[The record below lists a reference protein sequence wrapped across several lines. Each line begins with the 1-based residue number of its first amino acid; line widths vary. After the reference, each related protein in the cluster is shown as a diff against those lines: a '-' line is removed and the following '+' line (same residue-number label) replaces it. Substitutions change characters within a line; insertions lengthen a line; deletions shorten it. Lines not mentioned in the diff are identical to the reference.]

1 MNRILRRELFT
12 VRKRTR
18 EEQRGQTPLF
28 FHEGKHEW
36 EIKGVRP
43 LKFSRTRAVLFTH
56 RPLRQM
62 DRADRTRACYLHA
75 CLRYVERDPMT
86 NSTLRARLGISEPNK
101 AMVSRIISDAIKD
114 GFVKPEDP
122 QQGKK
127 YAKYVPFWA

>member
-1 MNRILRRELFT
+1 
-12 VRKRTR
+12 
-18 EEQRGQTPLF
+18 
-28 FHEGKHEW
+28 
-36 EIKGVRP
+36 
-43 LKFSRTRAVLFTH
+43 
-56 RPLRQM
+56 M

-75 CLRYVERDPMT
+75 CLRYVARDPMT

-101 AMVSRIISDAIKD
+101 AMASRIISDAIKD